1 MAASNRVNLSPSMHH
16 AWEACRFAA
25 RHRGASTSL
34 SPRFQSRIGQ
44 KCASNCHLGIDTGKL
59 KMRIR
64 IATAIQHLGNLP
76 VREDTAP
83 RESANAAA
91 SRYGSPAAGP
101 CVSFR
106 DVFYQK
112 RRGGRARL
120 NAPDSKSGIGVTLS
134 GVRIPPSPPEI
145 LSLNLPQV
153 HRTEYGCFPVQSGIE
168 FTGRSVLV
176 GIRSTMN
183 LRLKPA
189 LCV

>member
-1 MAASNRVNLSPSMHH
+1 MAAGNRVNLSPSMHH
-16 AWEACRFAA
+16 AWEACPFAA

-59 KMRIR
+59 KMRNR

-101 CVSFR
+101 SVSLR

-120 NAPDSKSGIGVTLS
+120 NAPDSKSGIPSRVS
-134 GVRIPPSPPEI
+134 GVQIPLSPPCD
-145 LSLNLPQV
+145 
-153 HRTEYGCFPVQSGIE
+153 GSGRDWRRYLE
-168 FTGRSVLV
+168 AMARDGLYSGGGNRF
-176 GIRSTMN
+176 
-183 LRLKPA
+183 A
-189 LCV
+189 LASACVSG